1 MARKEVN
8 QITEKAFT
16 GVKASEY
23 TVIDAG
29 VYNATLTSFSDVRQG
44 MNGEY
49 VFWNFT
55 PDGHDTEVSIIT
67 SIGGGWKSKGM
78 EIARR
83 LKGKSDATDT
93 KWGRDIKDK
102 RPRVDWGPELKG
114 SRATI
119 VAEKIYDEDE
129 EIYRNRVTNVVAEGA
144 LKPVEEAE
152 AEDFESIPF

>member
-1 MARKEVN
+1 MTREEVN
-8 QITEKAFT
+8 TTMSEKAFT
-16 GVKASEY
+16 GVQGSDFPTIERGIY
-23 TVIDAG
+23 D
-29 VYNATLTSFSDVRQG
+29 ATLTSFSDVRQG
-44 MNGEY
+44 LNGEY

-55 PDGHDTEVSIIT
+55 PDGHDVEVSIIT

-93 KWGRDIKDK
+93 KWGRDIKNK

-119 VAEKIYDEDE
+119 VVEKIYDEDE
-129 EIYRNRVTNVVAEGA
+129 EVYKNRVTNVVAED
-144 LKPVEEAE
+144 L
-152 AEDFESIPF
+152 ESIPF

>member
-1 MARKEVN
+1 MAREEVN

-119 VAEKIYDEDE
+119 VAEKIYDEEE

-152 AEDFESIPF
+152 AGDFQSIPF

>member
-1 MARKEVN
+1 MAREEGN

-152 AEDFESIPF
+152 AGDFQSIPF

>member
-1 MARKEVN
+1 MAREEVN

-119 VAEKIYDEDE
+119 VAEKIYDEEE

>member
-1 MARKEVN
+1 M
-8 QITEKAFT
+8 TEKVFT
-16 GVKASEY
+16 GVKAGDF

-29 VYNATLTSFSDVRQG
+29 IYNATLTSFSDVRQG

-55 PDGHDTEVSIIT
+55 PDGHDDLEVSIIT

-83 LKGKSDATDT
+83 LLGKSAAVDT

-102 RPRVDWGPELKG
+102 RPRVDWGPDLVG
-114 SRATI
+114 ARATI
-119 VAEKIYDEDE
+119 RVEKIYDEDE
-129 EIYRNRVTNVVAEGA
+129 EVHKNRVSNVVAEGA
-144 LKPVEEAE
+144 LEAAQAEEDE
-152 AEDFESIPF
+152 EFESIPF

>member
-93 KWGRDIKDK
+93 RWGRDIKDK

-119 VAEKIYDEDE
+119 VAEKIYDEEE